1 MNDSVL
7 RILMG
12 LIFTAVG
19 MGVGW
24 LMYLHPEGLNPS
36 WPLWMA
42 ELAPGAFVLAGMFLV
57 VTAAGFARLGIAL
70 LRILLLCMLV
80 IFNFAVFFT
89 SPDQC
94 TETVS
99 FLGISLLTRN
109 PTPASC
115 RIGAELIVGTIDL
128 VIVLGFI
135 AFMRRKANPSRMEP
149 PPQR

>member
-1 MNDSVL
+1 MNVNVPQ
-7 RILMG
+7 IVMG

-19 MGVGW
+19 MGVAW
-24 LMYLHPEGLNPS
+24 LMYSHPEGVNPS

-42 ELAPGAFVLAGMFLV
+42 ELAPGVFVLAGMFLV
-57 VTAAGFARLGIAL
+57 VSAAGFTRLGFAL

-94 TETVS
+94 SETVS
-99 FLGISLLTRN
+99 FLGIALFTRH
-109 PTPASC
+109 PSPESC
-115 RIGAELIVGTIDL
+115 SIGAELIVGTLDL
-128 VIVLGFI
+128 VIVLAFI
-135 AFMRRKANPSRMEP
+135 AYLRQKNKPSAIAP